1 VNIGRFIP
9 AASIGAAILMTAG
22 SASATS
28 VTFSTN
34 TSGTE
39 FASHTGGTLSGG
51 GLILSDSTGDAA
63 TLTYLANT
71 GTTVTVPTN
80 VDFGNFVLACPT
92 CSTSVG
98 GTFGAF
104 TFDIIVDDT
113 SDGATG
119 EFIGTSTGGTYT
131 SNSSTI
137 VIDWSTVS
145 SPPTQLGQGTYNAM
159 TGNFGPTTFTVNAI
173 SAIVSPNTGDGETTI
188 QGAVTSAPEPATL
201 ALVGGVL
208 LGLGTLRRK
217 RFGRG

>member
-1 VNIGRFIP
+1 M
-9 AASIGAAILMTAG
+9 SAG

-28 VTFSTN
+28 VSFSTN

-39 FASHTGGTLSGG
+39 FASHTGGTVSGG
-51 GLILSDSTGDAA
+51 NLVLSDSTGDAA

-92 CSTSVG
+92 CTTSVG

-119 EFIGTSTGGTYT
+119 EFIGTSSGGTYT

-137 VIDWSTVS
+137 AIDWSTLS
-145 SPPTQLGQGTYNAM
+145 SPTQLGQGAHNAL
-159 TGNFGPTTFTVNAI
+159 TGNFDLTTFTINST
-173 SAIVSPNTGDGETTI
+173 SAIVSPNTGAGETTI

-201 ALVGGVL
+201 GLVGVAL
-208 LGLGTLRRK
+208 MGLGMLRRK
-217 RFGRG
+217 RISRG